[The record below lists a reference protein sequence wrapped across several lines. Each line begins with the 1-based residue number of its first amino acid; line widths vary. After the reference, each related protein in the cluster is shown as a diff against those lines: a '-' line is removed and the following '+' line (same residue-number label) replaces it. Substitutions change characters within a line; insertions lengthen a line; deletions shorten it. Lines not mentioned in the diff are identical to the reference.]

1 MDRLTAIDPHKLN
14 TLEAE
19 VDDLV
24 ERLTYATTDDDLLIA
39 EQQVD
44 SLLAAIDQLIEPA
57 TLH

>member
-1 MDRLTAIDPHKLN
+1 VDRLTAIDPHKLN